1 MELNELQ
8 ATDIVS
14 LSQSEFVNTNLNTIY
29 NLFYIREIEGDKIL
43 LDGLDKSFNISQIKP
58 VQIDGGLDGNI
69 YYNKRTVAQVMDSL
83 QDLTLSKDP
92 KNICYLNKR
101 LFSVKTLREF
111 TKEEGITEVH
121 TLQHILSEMNNNYTL
136 KININ
141 N

>member
-1 MELNELQ
+1 
-8 ATDIVS
+8 
-14 LSQSEFVNTNLNTIY
+14 
-29 NLFYIREIEGDKIL
+29 
-43 LDGLDKSFNISQIKP
+43 
-58 VQIDGGLDGNI
+58 
-69 YYNKRTVAQVMDSL
+69 MDSL

-111 TKEEGITEVH
+111 AKEEGITEVH